1 MNMNRNWI
9 LTGTLLFL
17 AGIADVADVRADH
30 LTTNA
35 GPFRLGRVVS
45 DDAIETELTRA
56 GTEFLKAGRGDAAS
70 NITAHAEGGK
80 AVVKLPPAGRK
91 ELSTEEVARRAR
103 AGTLV
108 FAYLHL
114 CKNCPHYHVTAGAG
128 IVLTADGVIATCHHL
143 VDDTDA
149 RVFVAMTGD
158 GRCFPVRKLLA
169 SSPTNDVVLLQL
181 DLGGARLT
189 PLPLEDDVAV
199 GARVFVLGHP
209 ESHYYTFTE
218 GIVARHFTGQAETGV
233 AEMMAITAEF
243 APGASGCPIL
253 NERGNVVGMADNI
266 VRAGFDTKKAQGASI
281 VFKHCRPASAIR
293 ELMHQSR
300 K

>member
-17 AGIADVADVRADH
+17 AGIADVRADR

-45 DDAIETELTRA
+45 DDAIEAELIRA
-56 GTEFLKAGRGDAAS
+56 GTEFLKAGRGAAAS

-114 CKNCPHYHVTAGAG
+114 CKNCPQYHVVAGAG
-128 IVLTADGVIATCHHL
+128 IALTADGVIATCHHL
-143 VDDTDA
+143 VDDPDA
-149 RVFVAMTGD
+149 RQFVAMTGD

-181 DLGGARLT
+181 ETGGARLN
-189 PLPLEDDVAV
+189 PLPLEDDAPV

-218 GIVARHFTGQAETGV
+218 GIVSRHFTGQAETGV

-266 VRAGFDTKKAQGASI
+266 VRAGYDSKKAHGASI
-281 VFKHCRPASAIR
+281 VFKHCRPSSAIR
-293 ELMHQSR
+293 ALIQSSP
-300 K
+300 